1 MVDYI
6 TIIGGGLAGSEAAYQ
21 IAKRGIKVK
30 LYEMKPDKFTEA
42 HSNKNLAE
50 IVCSNSF
57 KSNLHTNA
65 CGLLKEELR
74 KLDSLLIRIA
84 DETQIPAGQAL
95 AVDRELFSQ
104 KVTEELEKNP
114 LIEIIH
120 QEVTEIAIS
129 VKGGKLVLL
138 NKDREV
144 VEENLTRED
153 ANKIGKDYLAS
164 IDFPNMQ
171 ESYFQTQENIITVNY
186 VYKQG
191 DILVYPD
198 LIKVKIAL
206 DNGEILGVETN
217 GYLTDHYD
225 PNRKVIK
232 LSRNIYGNDTISS
245 MAVAAHEVGHA
256 IQDKEGYFFLRLR
269 TFIFPIV
276 SFISR
281 MSWLVI
287 LVGFFFEIVNAIYLG
302 IIIVSASVI
311 FELVTLPVEINA
323 SKRAIKELNSLNLI
337 TGEEDKVK
345 NVLTAA
351 ALTYVAGTLA
361 EILQLIR
368 LIGILKDND

>member
-1 MVDYI
+1 MNI
-6 TIIGGGLAGSEAAYQ
+6 ILILLIIGLPLLAQIFIKISYENNSRIKNSKELTGYDVARKILDKNGLN
-21 IAKRGIKVK
+21 
-30 LYEMKPDKFTEA
+30 D
-42 HSNKNLAE
+42 
-50 IVCSNSF
+50 
-57 KSNLHTNA
+57 
-65 CGLLKEELR
+65 
-74 KLDSLLIRIA
+74 LLI
-84 DETQIPAGQAL
+84 
-95 AVDRELFSQ
+95 
-104 KVTEELEKNP
+104 
-114 LIEIIH
+114 
-120 QEVTEIAIS
+120 
-129 VKGGKLVLL
+129 
-138 NKDREV
+138 
-144 VEENLTRED
+144 
-153 ANKIGKDYLAS
+153 
-164 IDFPNMQ
+164 
-171 ESYFQTQENIITVNY
+171 
-186 VYKQG
+186 
-191 DILVYPD
+191 
-198 LIKVKIAL
+198 
-206 DNGEILGVETN
+206 VETN

-225 PNRKVIK
+225 PNRKVIE

-281 MSWLVI
+281 ISWLVI
-287 LVGFFFEIVNAIYLG
+287 LIGFFFEIVNAIYLG

>member
-1 MVDYI
+1 MDI
-6 TIIGGGLAGSEAAYQ
+6 ILILLIIGLPLLAQIFIKISYENNSRIKNSKELTGYDVARKILDKNGLN
-21 IAKRGIKVK
+21 
-30 LYEMKPDKFTEA
+30 D
-42 HSNKNLAE
+42 
-50 IVCSNSF
+50 
-57 KSNLHTNA
+57 
-65 CGLLKEELR
+65 
-74 KLDSLLIRIA
+74 LLI
-84 DETQIPAGQAL
+84 
-95 AVDRELFSQ
+95 
-104 KVTEELEKNP
+104 
-114 LIEIIH
+114 
-120 QEVTEIAIS
+120 
-129 VKGGKLVLL
+129 
-138 NKDREV
+138 
-144 VEENLTRED
+144 
-153 ANKIGKDYLAS
+153 
-164 IDFPNMQ
+164 
-171 ESYFQTQENIITVNY
+171 
-186 VYKQG
+186 
-191 DILVYPD
+191 
-198 LIKVKIAL
+198 
-206 DNGEILGVETN
+206 VETN

-287 LVGFFFEIVNAIYLG
+287 LIGFFFEIVNAIYLG
-302 IIIVSASVI
+302 IIIISASVI

>member
-1 MVDYI
+1 MN
-6 TIIGGGLAGSEAAYQ
+6 II
-21 IAKRGIKVK
+21 
-30 LYEMKPDKFTEA
+30 
-42 HSNKNLAE
+42 
-50 IVCSNSF
+50 
-57 KSNLHTNA
+57 
-65 CGLLKEELR
+65 
-74 KLDSLLIRIA
+74 
-84 DETQIPAGQAL
+84 
-95 AVDRELFSQ
+95 
-104 KVTEELEKNP
+104 
-114 LIEIIH
+114 
-120 QEVTEIAIS
+120 
-129 VKGGKLVLL
+129 LVLL
-138 NKDREV
+138 IIGLPLLAQIFIKISY
-144 VEENLTRED
+144 ENNSRIKNSKELTGYDVAR
-153 ANKIGKDYLAS
+153 KILDKNGL
-164 IDFPNMQ
+164 N
-171 ESYFQTQENIITVNY
+171 
-186 VYKQG
+186 
-191 DILVYPD
+191 D
-198 LIKVKIAL
+198 LLI
-206 DNGEILGVETN
+206 VETN

-287 LVGFFFEIVNAIYLG
+287 IIGFFFEIVNAIYLG
-302 IIIVSASVI
+302 IIVVSASVI
-311 FELVTLPVEINA
+311 FELVTLPVEIDA

>member
-1 MVDYI
+1 MNI
-6 TIIGGGLAGSEAAYQ
+6 ILILLIIGLPLLAQIFIKISYENNSRIKNSKELTGYDVARKILDKNGLN
-21 IAKRGIKVK
+21 
-30 LYEMKPDKFTEA
+30 D
-42 HSNKNLAE
+42 
-50 IVCSNSF
+50 
-57 KSNLHTNA
+57 
-65 CGLLKEELR
+65 
-74 KLDSLLIRIA
+74 LLI
-84 DETQIPAGQAL
+84 
-95 AVDRELFSQ
+95 
-104 KVTEELEKNP
+104 
-114 LIEIIH
+114 
-120 QEVTEIAIS
+120 
-129 VKGGKLVLL
+129 
-138 NKDREV
+138 
-144 VEENLTRED
+144 
-153 ANKIGKDYLAS
+153 
-164 IDFPNMQ
+164 
-171 ESYFQTQENIITVNY
+171 
-186 VYKQG
+186 
-191 DILVYPD
+191 
-198 LIKVKIAL
+198 
-206 DNGEILGVETN
+206 VETN

-256 IQDKEGYFFLRLR
+256 IQDKEGYFFLKLR

-368 LIGILKDND
+368 LIGILKNND

>member
-1 MVDYI
+1 MD
-6 TIIGGGLAGSEAAYQ
+6 II
-21 IAKRGIKVK
+21 
-30 LYEMKPDKFTEA
+30 
-42 HSNKNLAE
+42 
-50 IVCSNSF
+50 
-57 KSNLHTNA
+57 
-65 CGLLKEELR
+65 
-74 KLDSLLIRIA
+74 
-84 DETQIPAGQAL
+84 
-95 AVDRELFSQ
+95 
-104 KVTEELEKNP
+104 
-114 LIEIIH
+114 
-120 QEVTEIAIS
+120 
-129 VKGGKLVLL
+129 LVLL
-138 NKDREV
+138 IIGLPLLAQIFIKISY
-144 VEENLTRED
+144 ENNSRIKNSKELTGYDVAR
-153 ANKIGKDYLAS
+153 KILDKNGL
-164 IDFPNMQ
+164 N
-171 ESYFQTQENIITVNY
+171 
-186 VYKQG
+186 
-191 DILVYPD
+191 D
-198 LIKVKIAL
+198 LLI
-206 DNGEILGVETN
+206 VETN

-287 LVGFFFEIVNAIYLG
+287 LIGFFFEIVNAIYLG
-302 IIIVSASVI
+302 IIIISASVI

>member
-1 MVDYI
+1 MNI
-6 TIIGGGLAGSEAAYQ
+6 ILILLIIGLPLLAQIFIKISYENNSRIKNSKELTGYDVARKILDKNGLN
-21 IAKRGIKVK
+21 
-30 LYEMKPDKFTEA
+30 D
-42 HSNKNLAE
+42 
-50 IVCSNSF
+50 
-57 KSNLHTNA
+57 
-65 CGLLKEELR
+65 
-74 KLDSLLIRIA
+74 LLI
-84 DETQIPAGQAL
+84 
-95 AVDRELFSQ
+95 
-104 KVTEELEKNP
+104 
-114 LIEIIH
+114 
-120 QEVTEIAIS
+120 
-129 VKGGKLVLL
+129 
-138 NKDREV
+138 
-144 VEENLTRED
+144 
-153 ANKIGKDYLAS
+153 
-164 IDFPNMQ
+164 
-171 ESYFQTQENIITVNY
+171 
-186 VYKQG
+186 
-191 DILVYPD
+191 
-198 LIKVKIAL
+198 
-206 DNGEILGVETN
+206 VETN

-276 SFISR
+276 SFIIR
-281 MSWLVI
+281 ISWLVI
-287 LVGFFFEIVNAIYLG
+287 LIGFFFEIVNAIYLG

>member
-1 MVDYI
+1 MN
-6 TIIGGGLAGSEAAYQ
+6 II
-21 IAKRGIKVK
+21 
-30 LYEMKPDKFTEA
+30 
-42 HSNKNLAE
+42 
-50 IVCSNSF
+50 
-57 KSNLHTNA
+57 
-65 CGLLKEELR
+65 
-74 KLDSLLIRIA
+74 
-84 DETQIPAGQAL
+84 
-95 AVDRELFSQ
+95 
-104 KVTEELEKNP
+104 
-114 LIEIIH
+114 
-120 QEVTEIAIS
+120 
-129 VKGGKLVLL
+129 LVLL
-138 NKDREV
+138 IIGLPLLAQIFIKISY
-144 VEENLTRED
+144 ENNSRIKNSKELTGYDVAR
-153 ANKIGKDYLAS
+153 KILDKNGL
-164 IDFPNMQ
+164 N
-171 ESYFQTQENIITVNY
+171 
-186 VYKQG
+186 
-191 DILVYPD
+191 D
-198 LIKVKIAL
+198 LLI
-206 DNGEILGVETN
+206 VETN

-269 TFIFPIV
+269 SFIFPIV

-287 LVGFFFEIVNAIYLG
+287 LIGFFFEIVNAIYLG
-302 IIIVSASVI
+302 IIVVSASVI
-311 FELVTLPVEINA
+311 FELVTLPVEIDA

>member
-1 MVDYI
+1 MYI
-6 TIIGGGLAGSEAAYQ
+6 IFNILFY
-21 IAKRGIKVK
+21 
-30 LYEMKPDKFTEA
+30 
-42 HSNKNLAE
+42 
-50 IVCSNSF
+50 
-57 KSNLHTNA
+57 
-65 CGLLKEELR
+65 
-74 KLDSLLIRIA
+74 LLILFIIFIKISYENNSRIKNSK
-84 DETQIPAGQAL
+84 
-95 AVDRELFSQ
+95 ELTGYDVAR
-104 KVTEELEKNP
+104 KILDKNGLNDL
-114 LIEIIH
+114 LI
-120 QEVTEIAIS
+120 
-129 VKGGKLVLL
+129 
-138 NKDREV
+138 
-144 VEENLTRED
+144 
-153 ANKIGKDYLAS
+153 
-164 IDFPNMQ
+164 
-171 ESYFQTQENIITVNY
+171 
-186 VYKQG
+186 
-191 DILVYPD
+191 
-198 LIKVKIAL
+198 
-206 DNGEILGVETN
+206 VETN

-276 SFISR
+276 SFIST

>member
-1 MVDYI
+1 MN
-6 TIIGGGLAGSEAAYQ
+6 II
-21 IAKRGIKVK
+21 
-30 LYEMKPDKFTEA
+30 
-42 HSNKNLAE
+42 
-50 IVCSNSF
+50 
-57 KSNLHTNA
+57 
-65 CGLLKEELR
+65 
-74 KLDSLLIRIA
+74 
-84 DETQIPAGQAL
+84 
-95 AVDRELFSQ
+95 
-104 KVTEELEKNP
+104 
-114 LIEIIH
+114 
-120 QEVTEIAIS
+120 
-129 VKGGKLVLL
+129 LVLL
-138 NKDREV
+138 IIGLPLLAQIFIKISY
-144 VEENLTRED
+144 ENNSRIKNSKELTGYDVAR
-153 ANKIGKDYLAS
+153 KILDKNGL
-164 IDFPNMQ
+164 N
-171 ESYFQTQENIITVNY
+171 
-186 VYKQG
+186 
-191 DILVYPD
+191 D
-198 LIKVKIAL
+198 LLI
-206 DNGEILGVETN
+206 VETN

-368 LIGILKDND
+368 LIGIIKDND

>member
-1 MVDYI
+1 MNI
-6 TIIGGGLAGSEAAYQ
+6 ILILLIIGLPLLAQIFIKISYENNTRIKNSKELTGYDVARKILDKNGLN
-21 IAKRGIKVK
+21 
-30 LYEMKPDKFTEA
+30 D
-42 HSNKNLAE
+42 
-50 IVCSNSF
+50 
-57 KSNLHTNA
+57 
-65 CGLLKEELR
+65 
-74 KLDSLLIRIA
+74 LLI
-84 DETQIPAGQAL
+84 
-95 AVDRELFSQ
+95 
-104 KVTEELEKNP
+104 
-114 LIEIIH
+114 
-120 QEVTEIAIS
+120 
-129 VKGGKLVLL
+129 
-138 NKDREV
+138 
-144 VEENLTRED
+144 
-153 ANKIGKDYLAS
+153 
-164 IDFPNMQ
+164 
-171 ESYFQTQENIITVNY
+171 
-186 VYKQG
+186 
-191 DILVYPD
+191 
-198 LIKVKIAL
+198 
-206 DNGEILGVETN
+206 VETN

-281 MSWLVI
+281 ISWLVI
-287 LVGFFFEIVNAIYLG
+287 LIGFFFEIVNAIYLG

>member
-1 MVDYI
+1 MN
-6 TIIGGGLAGSEAAYQ
+6 II
-21 IAKRGIKVK
+21 
-30 LYEMKPDKFTEA
+30 
-42 HSNKNLAE
+42 
-50 IVCSNSF
+50 
-57 KSNLHTNA
+57 
-65 CGLLKEELR
+65 
-74 KLDSLLIRIA
+74 
-84 DETQIPAGQAL
+84 
-95 AVDRELFSQ
+95 
-104 KVTEELEKNP
+104 
-114 LIEIIH
+114 
-120 QEVTEIAIS
+120 
-129 VKGGKLVLL
+129 LVLL
-138 NKDREV
+138 IIGLPLLAQIFIKISY
-144 VEENLTRED
+144 ENNSRIKNSKELTGYDVAR
-153 ANKIGKDYLAS
+153 KILDKNGL
-164 IDFPNMQ
+164 N
-171 ESYFQTQENIITVNY
+171 
-186 VYKQG
+186 
-191 DILVYPD
+191 D
-198 LIKVKIAL
+198 LLI
-206 DNGEILGVETN
+206 VETN

-281 MSWLVI
+281 ISWLVI
-287 LVGFFFEIVNAIYLG
+287 LIGFFFEIVNAIYLG

-368 LIGILKDND
+368 LIGLLKDNDWL

>member
-1 MVDYI
+1 MDI
-6 TIIGGGLAGSEAAYQ
+6 ILILLIIGLPLLAQIFIKISYENNSRIKNSKELTGYDVARKILDKNGLN
-21 IAKRGIKVK
+21 
-30 LYEMKPDKFTEA
+30 D
-42 HSNKNLAE
+42 
-50 IVCSNSF
+50 
-57 KSNLHTNA
+57 
-65 CGLLKEELR
+65 
-74 KLDSLLIRIA
+74 LLI
-84 DETQIPAGQAL
+84 
-95 AVDRELFSQ
+95 
-104 KVTEELEKNP
+104 
-114 LIEIIH
+114 
-120 QEVTEIAIS
+120 
-129 VKGGKLVLL
+129 
-138 NKDREV
+138 
-144 VEENLTRED
+144 
-153 ANKIGKDYLAS
+153 
-164 IDFPNMQ
+164 
-171 ESYFQTQENIITVNY
+171 
-186 VYKQG
+186 
-191 DILVYPD
+191 
-198 LIKVKIAL
+198 
-206 DNGEILGVETN
+206 VETN

-232 LSRNIYGNDTISS
+232 LSKNIYGNDTISS

-269 TFIFPIV
+269 TIIFPIV

-302 IIIVSASVI
+302 IIIISASVI

>member
-1 MVDYI
+1 MDI
-6 TIIGGGLAGSEAAYQ
+6 ILILLIIGLPLLAQIFIKISYENNSRIKNSKELTGYDVARKILDKNGLN
-21 IAKRGIKVK
+21 
-30 LYEMKPDKFTEA
+30 D
-42 HSNKNLAE
+42 
-50 IVCSNSF
+50 
-57 KSNLHTNA
+57 
-65 CGLLKEELR
+65 
-74 KLDSLLIRIA
+74 LLI
-84 DETQIPAGQAL
+84 
-95 AVDRELFSQ
+95 
-104 KVTEELEKNP
+104 
-114 LIEIIH
+114 
-120 QEVTEIAIS
+120 
-129 VKGGKLVLL
+129 
-138 NKDREV
+138 
-144 VEENLTRED
+144 
-153 ANKIGKDYLAS
+153 
-164 IDFPNMQ
+164 
-171 ESYFQTQENIITVNY
+171 
-186 VYKQG
+186 
-191 DILVYPD
+191 
-198 LIKVKIAL
+198 
-206 DNGEILGVETN
+206 VETN

-368 LIGILKDND
+368 LIGIIKDND

>member
-1 MVDYI
+1 MDI
-6 TIIGGGLAGSEAAYQ
+6 ILILLIIGLPLLAQIFIKISYENNSRIKNSKELTGYDVARKILDKNGLN
-21 IAKRGIKVK
+21 
-30 LYEMKPDKFTEA
+30 D
-42 HSNKNLAE
+42 
-50 IVCSNSF
+50 
-57 KSNLHTNA
+57 
-65 CGLLKEELR
+65 
-74 KLDSLLIRIA
+74 LLI
-84 DETQIPAGQAL
+84 
-95 AVDRELFSQ
+95 
-104 KVTEELEKNP
+104 
-114 LIEIIH
+114 
-120 QEVTEIAIS
+120 
-129 VKGGKLVLL
+129 
-138 NKDREV
+138 
-144 VEENLTRED
+144 
-153 ANKIGKDYLAS
+153 
-164 IDFPNMQ
+164 
-171 ESYFQTQENIITVNY
+171 
-186 VYKQG
+186 
-191 DILVYPD
+191 
-198 LIKVKIAL
+198 
-206 DNGEILGVETN
+206 VETN

-232 LSRNIYGNDTISS
+232 LSKNIYGNDTISS

-256 IQDKEGYFFLRLR
+256 IQDKEGYFFLKLR

-302 IIIVSASVI
+302 IIIISASVI

>member
-1 MVDYI
+1 MD
-6 TIIGGGLAGSEAAYQ
+6 II
-21 IAKRGIKVK
+21 
-30 LYEMKPDKFTEA
+30 
-42 HSNKNLAE
+42 
-50 IVCSNSF
+50 
-57 KSNLHTNA
+57 
-65 CGLLKEELR
+65 
-74 KLDSLLIRIA
+74 
-84 DETQIPAGQAL
+84 
-95 AVDRELFSQ
+95 
-104 KVTEELEKNP
+104 
-114 LIEIIH
+114 
-120 QEVTEIAIS
+120 
-129 VKGGKLVLL
+129 LVLL
-138 NKDREV
+138 IIGLPLLAQIFIKISY
-144 VEENLTRED
+144 ENNSRIKNSKELTGYDVAR
-153 ANKIGKDYLAS
+153 KILDKNGL
-164 IDFPNMQ
+164 N
-171 ESYFQTQENIITVNY
+171 
-186 VYKQG
+186 
-191 DILVYPD
+191 D
-198 LIKVKIAL
+198 LLI
-206 DNGEILGVETN
+206 VETN

-256 IQDKEGYFFLRLR
+256 IQDKEGFFFLRLR